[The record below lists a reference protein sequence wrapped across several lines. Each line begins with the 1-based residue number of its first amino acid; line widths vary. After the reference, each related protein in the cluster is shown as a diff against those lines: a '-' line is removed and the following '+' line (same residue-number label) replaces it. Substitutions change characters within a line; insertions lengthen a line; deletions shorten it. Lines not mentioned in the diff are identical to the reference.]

1 METKSVCEITSKESA
16 PRKTDS
22 EPKTPPHQLIPEPA
36 SPRGAPRRGE
46 SKVAYRYMGGGERKV
61 PGDKLT
67 GEGHGEEVDVVREKE
82 MR

>member
-22 EPKTPPHQLIPEPA
+22 EPKTPPRLLIPEPA
-36 SPRGAPRRGE
+36 SPPGAPRRGE

-61 PGDKLT
+61 PGDKVT
-67 GEGHGEEVDVVREKE
+67 GKGMGRKLMWF
-82 MR
+82 MRRK